1 MKMIDVRNAVG
12 QVICQDMTR
21 ITDGSIKDVPFRKG
35 HIIREDDIPVLL
47 AMGKEHIYVWEL
59 KEGFVHENDAAM
71 RLSKIT
77 ASAGMSS
84 SDVKEGKIEL
94 FAEYDGLFLSDTERL
109 RKINSVDDITIA
121 ARHNNSPVR
130 KGDKLAGMRV
140 IPLVVPESHLIEA
153 ERIAGAEPVFSLKPY
168 LLRKAGIITT
178 GSEVL
183 SGRVTDSFT
192 PALIR
197 KLRGYGIEMTEHLTV
212 GDSMEDILGAIEKMR
227 ASDVQMILLTGG
239 MSVDPDDRTPGAVK
253 QSGARIVTYGAPVFP
268 GAMLLLGY
276 YPEGTPVL
284 GLPGCV
290 MYAKATVFDLVLPRI
305 AAVIPVTKSEIV
317 SLGDGGLCLGCDP
330 CHYPVCPFGR

>member
-1 MKMIDVRNAVG
+1 MKMIDVRDAVG

-21 ITDGSIKDVPFRKG
+21 ITDGIRKDVPFRKG
-35 HIIREDDIPVLL
+35 HIIKEEDIPALL

-59 KEGFVHENDAAM
+59 REGYLHENDAAI
-71 RLSKIT
+71 RLLRIT
-77 ASAGMSS
+77 SNAGMSS
-84 SDVKEGKIEL
+84 SEVKEGKIEL
-94 FAEYDGLFLSDTERL
+94 FAEHDGFFQSDAKRLFD
-109 RKINSVDDITIA
+109 INSVDDICIA
-121 ARHNNSPVR
+121 ARHNGSPVK

-140 IPLVVPESHLIEA
+140 IPLVVEESHLIEA
-153 ERIAGAEPVFSLKPY
+153 ERIAGADPVFRLLPY
-168 LLRKAGIITT
+168 QISRAGVITT

-192 PALIR
+192 PVLVG
-197 KLRGYGIEMTEHLTV
+197 KLHEYGIEMTEHLTV
-212 GDSMEDILGAIEKMR
+212 GDKIDEILGAIEKMR
-227 ASDVQMILLTGG
+227 ASDVQIILLTGG

-253 QSGARIVTYGAPVFP
+253 QSGARIITYGAPVFP

-290 MYAKATVFDLVLPRI
+290 MYAKATVFDLILPKV
-305 AAVIPVTKSEIV
+305 AAGIPVTKSDIV